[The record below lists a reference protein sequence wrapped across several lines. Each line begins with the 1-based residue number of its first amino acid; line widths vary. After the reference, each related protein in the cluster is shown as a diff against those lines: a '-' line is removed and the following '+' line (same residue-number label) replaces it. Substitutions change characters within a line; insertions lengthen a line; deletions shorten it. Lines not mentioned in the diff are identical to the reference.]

1 MKILVIGIII
11 IIIIGF
17 FVINLN
23 FKIIVYDV
31 LKENKKLEI
40 FISFVNLFF

>member
-40 FISFVNLFF
+40 FISFFNLFF